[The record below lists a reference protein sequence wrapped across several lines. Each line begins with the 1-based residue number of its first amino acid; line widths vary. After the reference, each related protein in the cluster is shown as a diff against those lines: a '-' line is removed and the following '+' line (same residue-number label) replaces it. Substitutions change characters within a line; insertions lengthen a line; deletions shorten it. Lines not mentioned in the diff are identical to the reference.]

1 MIVERGRNYE
11 EYIGVYD
18 HSLGEMSIQQ
28 GQQMILPFRLNM
40 FDVGEAKPQN
50 LHKDLL
56 VFFCNVFRMHLKVK
70 YFLGL

>member
-1 MIVERGRNYE
+1 MIVERERERERERDCE
-11 EYIGVYD
+11 EYIGVDD

-50 LHKDLL
+50 LHKHLL
-56 VFFCNVFRMHLKVK
+56 VFVCNIVSSECI
-70 YFLGL
+70 